1 MASSSSDD
9 EKVYVDDRYVDA
21 MEMYRNAQKDFTEL
35 LKELR
40 DKIERGAITKPEL
53 RSPAMSDDLNQRYP
67 VLIDPL
73 AERFEEVEALCVR
86 IRAFHAIVQMERE
99 MIRAE
104 AKDEV

>member
-40 DKIERGAITKPEL
+40 KKLSEEDSALKAAASQGSDSKDQKPA
-53 RSPAMSDDLNQRYP
+53 PGQ
-67 VLIDPL
+67 
-73 AERFEEVEALCVR
+73 
-86 IRAFHAIVQMERE
+86 
-99 MIRAE
+99 
-104 AKDEV
+104 